1 MLRFFLLS
9 LFLASFSLASEV
21 ILATPSSALQSYY
34 NAVND
39 GDMKSLKQVMLEES
53 YDKDVQIYALSI
65 AFADKEFH
73 QQLKQYSTSED
84 SKQIVTLAVEKKLK
98 KRKRKEITVDKE
110 LSLGH
115 NRMMV
120 SFKEDSK
127 QKQLYLSYH
136 KEGWKIDY
144 LAGRKTE

>member
-1 MLRFFLLS
+1 MLRVLL
-9 LFLASFSLASEV
+9 LTLYLATLAVASEM
-21 ILATPSSALQSYY
+21 ILKTPGSAVHSYY
-34 NAVND
+34 NAINE
-39 GDMKSLKQVMLEES
+39 GDMHSLKQIMVDDS
-53 YDKDVQIYALSI
+53 YHKDVQIYALSI

-73 QQLKQYSTSED
+73 QQLKQYSTNED

-98 KRKRKEITVDKE
+98 KRKTREITIDKE